1 MKYCLLY
8 LVFSLSIIQ
17 VHLYLP
23 FQKRKELLEKLAIK
37 ISPSD
42 VDLTVF
48 NEDDFFQDSFT
59 QMKYNVSDIQ
69 ALIAQYN
76 LPENYNYLTD
86 VNATADVKNQQSCGC
101 CWSFS
106 ATSAL
111 AYRYKKL
118 GLDISL
124 SPQDALSCYL
134 PDCDIGNNVLDPQL
148 NLVKNGTVTESCFP
162 FASGDG
168 KTIPQCPSQCEDG
181 SEFKKYYSQNAYMA
195 SNSDQSNFYD
205 LVILLMDQLVTQGP
219 ILGGFIVYQDFRTF
233 GGDSNKCLN
242 DVYTYDGVSAES
254 GGHAVTIVGYGLLKN
269 KFYWLIQNSW
279 GPNWCDNGFIKM
291 EIGQFF
297 GVSFSEPYIEPSQ
310 ADPVEIDVT
319 LKSAALDCSLK
330 VNTSSSLDNWK
341 NTLNV
346 KFVHETEPDFL
357 EFQIGKNRIKGQ
369 NNINC
374 YSEVNRLYYNI
385 KKGKYIYKEAES
397 LGKENTF
404 KLNSFKGKSFYN
416 YGYDTLSPMVYV
428 DYFVSKIGSKI
439 LFKHSYYANDNT
451 MPTIYKDLYYNYPMN
466 NCHHLKTSTP
476 LDVELAYCEIT
487 KEDLDYINSK
497 SSYVDVYNQ
506 ILCGYF
512 QSTKIKLYKL
522 DTSSYPVFTITQFFK
537 PNDDVLTKNSELV
550 IASKIEGNVQYF
562 LIEQNYFYVIMDI
575 ENNGKNKTVLANCA
589 ALANNEDIKVNLTCQ
604 LSIDDG
610 VSYQYKNIY
619 LLPYFSFS
627 NVKRPFD
634 VIISKTIKAG
644 EEVQPD
650 PTPTDVRPTG
660 TSYLGYSISLF
671 IGLTLLLF

>member
-1 MKYCLLY
+1 
-8 LVFSLSIIQ
+8 
-17 VHLYLP
+17 
-23 FQKRKELLEKLAIK
+23 
-37 ISPSD
+37 
-42 VDLTVF
+42 
-48 NEDDFFQDSFT
+48 
-59 QMKYNVSDIQ
+59 
-69 ALIAQYN
+69 
-76 LPENYNYLTD
+76 
-86 VNATADVKNQQSCGC
+86 
-101 CWSFS
+101 
-106 ATSAL
+106 
-111 AYRYKKL
+111 
-118 GLDISL
+118 
-124 SPQDALSCYL
+124 
-134 PDCDIGNNVLDPQL
+134 
-148 NLVKNGTVTESCFP
+148 
-162 FASGDG
+162 
-168 KTIPQCPSQCEDG
+168 
-181 SEFKKYYSQNAYMA
+181 MA
-195 SNSDQSNFYD
+195 SNSAQSNFYD

-219 ILGGFIVYQDFRTF
+219 ILGGFIVYQDFGTF
-233 GGDSNKCLN
+233 GRDSNKCLN

-254 GGHAVTIVGYGLLKN
+254 GGHAVTIVGYGLLNN

-279 GPNWCDNGFIKM
+279 GPNWCDSGFIKM

-330 VNTSSSLDNWK
+330 VNTSSSLDNWT

-369 NNINC
+369 NEINC
-374 YSEVNRLYYNI
+374 YSEVNRLHYNI
-385 KKGKYIYKEAES
+385 KKGKYFYKEAES

-404 KLNSFKGKSFYN
+404 KLNSFERKYFYN
-416 YGYDTLSPMVYV
+416 YGFDTLSPLVYV
-428 DYFVSKIGSKI
+428 DYFVSKVGSKI
-439 LFKHSYYANDNT
+439 LFEHSYYANDNT
-451 MPTIYKDLYYNYPMN
+451 MPTIYKDLYYKYPMN

-487 KEDLDYINSK
+487 KEDLDYIGSK
-497 SSYVDVYNQ
+497 SYVDVYNQ

-522 DTSSYPVFTITQFFK
+522 DTSRYPVFTITQFFK

-604 LSIDDG
+604 LSINDG

-619 LLPYFSFS
+619 LLPYFAFS
-627 NVKRPFD
+627 NVKKPFD
-634 VIISKTIKAG
+634 VIISKTMKAG

-650 PTPTDVRPTG
+650 PTPTDIRPTG
-660 TSYLGYSISLF
+660 ASYLGYSISLF